1 MFFCLSSFISFFNL
15 KFHILLKNRSN
26 IKKLGIGQ
34 NRNLGN
40 LESFHLFLLNH
51 IIKLKFYL
59 SAVISYF
66 MILEFPILQNLK

>member
-34 NRNLGN
+34 NQNLGN
-40 LESFHLFLLNH
+40 LESFHLFLLNN